1 MQNNVLNVLILSRRL
16 GSDDESA
23 TLIEQN
29 ERLLMYIDQDTIYN
43 NNNDKNNLNIND
55 DDDNNDDNELL
66 SRLNKLSL
74 VESLID
80 FSDKF
85 SSEPIDVVILDNKT
99 MAYLKAEPD
108 LWIVITASNAKNNN
122 DTKNKIGNNT
132 NNTNNTT
139 TTTTTTN
146 NNNTN
151 GSGLIDLLKL
161 MYRSFTTFYGNINK
175 LLGGSK
181 GRGWETIKKVQE
193 IRKCIRKLERDIIQ
207 AEEDYESL
215 TRVRDNDDNDE
226 ESFGIR
232 QGTINISE
240 LKTNVTNYKQTLQSY
255 NNELKC
261 LLEQKKYCYY
271 GDNDND
277 NSQYD
282 YTPTYTKTIL
292 RHFFLWYIRTGE
304 VSYPSALHGMTGIH
318 YFPVGHP
325 SFGFLLR

>member
-29 ERLLMYIDQDTIYN
+29 ERLLLYIDKDIIYN
-43 NNNDKNNLNIND
+43 NKNKNNLDINND
-55 DDDNNDDNELL
+55 DNDTNNDDNELL

-85 SSEPIDVVILDNKT
+85 SSEPIDVVILENKT

-108 LWIVITASNAKNNN
+108 LWIVITVSNTNYNN
-122 DTKNKIGNNT
+122 DTKTKIDNN
-132 NNTNNTT
+132 NNNSN
-139 TTTTTTN
+139 N

-161 MYRSFTTFYGNINK
+161 MYRSFSTFYGNINK

-181 GRGWETIKKVQE
+181 GLGWKTIKKVQE
-193 IRKCIRKLERDIIQ
+193 MRKCIRKLERDIIQ

-215 TRVRDNDDNDE
+215 TRVRDNEDNEE

-232 QGTINISE
+232 QGTININE
-240 LKTNVTNYKQTLQSY
+240 LKSDIINKKQTLIVY

-261 LLEQKKYCYY
+261 LLEQKQYCYNKEDD
-271 GDNDND
+271 GNND
-277 NSQYD
+277 QYD
-282 YTPTYTKTIL
+282 YTPKYTKIIL